1 MGRGILKNLL
11 ALVVALV
18 VTAGVI
24 VVCNAATKASPDAAA
39 EISRQARQEAVQV
52 QELAAPA
59 HPQEPVPFLE
69 AAAGFVLVLAACA
82 AGALLLLRTLR
93 RGHGPKP
100 GRGYQP
106 RRDMA
111 HGARPVRRV

>member
-24 VVCNAATKASPDAAA
+24 VVCSAATKASPDAAA

-82 AGALLLLRTLR
+82 AGALLLLPMGLY
-93 RGHGPKP
+93 H
-100 GRGYQP
+100 Y
-106 RRDMA
+106 
-111 HGARPVRRV
+111 

>member
-24 VVCNAATKASPDAAA
+24 VVCSAATKASPDAAA
-39 EISRQARQEAVQV
+39 EISRQARQQV